1 MFSYHAHLSHLF
13 LSYSFQ
19 PLLRLLD
26 FSFLIS
32 KHSPFFAWLFVSSN
46 CCPVFFSLCTRLLL
60 LLYVSQSRIPGTVI
74 PLCAA
79 QCERIFSTTRTP
91 GEETGKATRHVHT
104 RRHCYDEA
112 FHTVLIYIWSVMPV
126 GFSQK
131 ACTSSALT
139 LVSSANT
146 LLPQR
151 WCGILKVFE
160 PSGAEVSDR
169 KLCERLCVCVCV
181 CVRAYVCVFVCVC
194 VCVCVVSRSKA
205 SWFTES

>member
-1 MFSYHAHLSHLF
+1 MYPPSISVCVYGRQHVHCHSFILFSCLCEDISLMFSYHAHLSHLF

-26 FSFLIS
+26 FSFLVS

-104 RRHCYDEA
+104 RRHRYDEA
-112 FHTVLIYIWSVMPV
+112 FHTVLIYIWYVMPV

-131 ACTSSALT
+131 PAPVL
-139 LVSSANT
+139 
-146 LLPQR
+146 
-151 WCGILKVFE
+151 
-160 PSGAEVSDR
+160 
-169 KLCERLCVCVCV
+169 
-181 CVRAYVCVFVCVC
+181 
-194 VCVCVVSRSKA
+194 RSL
-205 SWFTES
+205 